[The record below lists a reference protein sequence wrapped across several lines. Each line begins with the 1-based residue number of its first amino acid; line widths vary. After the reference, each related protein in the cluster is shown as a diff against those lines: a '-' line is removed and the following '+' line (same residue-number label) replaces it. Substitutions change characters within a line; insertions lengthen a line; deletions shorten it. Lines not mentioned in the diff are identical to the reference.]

1 MKHIVLIKSSNPG
14 KFNYAKFG
22 NYKNRKGKLIE
33 LIDPNG
39 LVVSGWEMHQA
50 VVPLDI
56 NDEDDRR
63 IYEFLKDHPMMGG
76 KFTLED
82 ISAQENKAA
91 EEALAKADSVP
102 AAAGLS
108 KKEIEN
114 LCRLIGLSGDW
125 DDNVRKAK
133 IISYASDNPVK
144 FLEYLNDADAPYK
157 VFIKECLEKKVF
169 TFINGTYKYGSTNI
183 GLSEDQA
190 VMWLKD
196 NSDIYALLKNQLR
209 GNLPKTKQE
218 VVLEELSDDVIE
230 DIKKETGVK

>member
-91 EEALAKADSVP
+91 EEALAKADSVT

-144 FLEYLNDADAPYK
+144 FLEYLNDAKSSLGKFKPDLNNKSSIAP
-157 VFIKECLEKKVF
+157 
-169 TFINGTYKYGSTNI
+169 
-183 GLSEDQA
+183 
-190 VMWLKD
+190 
-196 NSDIYALLKNQLR
+196 
-209 GNLPKTKQE
+209 P
-218 VVLEELSDDVIE
+218 
-230 DIKKETGVK
+230 